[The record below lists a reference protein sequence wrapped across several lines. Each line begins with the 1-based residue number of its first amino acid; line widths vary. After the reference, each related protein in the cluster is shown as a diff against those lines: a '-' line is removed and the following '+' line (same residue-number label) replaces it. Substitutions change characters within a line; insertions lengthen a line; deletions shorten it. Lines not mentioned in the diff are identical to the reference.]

1 MTDAPERIWAW
12 WDDEYDCGC
21 FKKHGNAEY
30 LPKLAAPYILATPA
44 ALSAAPEVQALVEA
58 AVKRALEVAWS
69 LGVDHTTEGPPAN
82 DWQEGNNYGVF
93 SYRADIRAIAA
104 DPAEVRR
111 IAEGRE

>member
-44 ALSAAPEVQALVEA
+44 ALTRAAHLTQAEIA
-58 AVKRALEVAWS
+58 RGEIRQ
-69 LGVDHTTEGPPAN
+69 TPP
-82 DWQEGNNYGVF
+82 
-93 SYRADIRAIAA
+93 
-104 DPAEVRR
+104 
-111 IAEGRE
+111 